1 MNNKKFKIKPKVWP
15 KEYTFEEFKQLNP
28 NISENLLIN
37 YYNKYLQEYA
47 ENRSRHITHFN
58 DTKDNLSKELLV
70 LKESIGENADGDGN
84 VGPTGSGRKFRS
96 PLDPIKNSI
105 FFDRTDDHILCGV
118 IGDLPADGTVKPYKE
133 LTVAGWVH
141 SDPVTGLWGV
151 GAPDQFQI
159 ASVSMN
165 GGWRFYAYNKRIILV
180 VSTSKTDGTKQ
191 TNTLQTKFNQLA
203 QGKPL
208 AHTSGPLSGS
218 GWHYL
223 VGTYDGRY
231 MKVYIDGKLATGG
244 ALDGGGSYADGIG
257 DTGHDI
263 NSTRVSGS
271 EGAIFYDMRKSS
283 VTGDPYRALTDF
295 SIGAQTTVDNDDST
309 VENILNF
316 WSGSIAEVAVW
327 DKALDA
333 TTIYDIYQNNVSA
346 SQGQMG
352 KYDLLY
358 KGYPKAD
365 SYDLADEGITYENV
379 GKYANNLQGWWKLDE
394 NTGTTTED
402 FSKNKNDGILYNS
415 PTWSGSF
422 APGIS
427 I

>member
-1 MNNKKFKIKPKVWP
+1 
-15 KEYTFEEFKQLNP
+15 
-28 NISENLLIN
+28 
-37 YYNKYLQEYA
+37 
-47 ENRSRHITHFN
+47 
-58 DTKDNLSKELLV
+58 
-70 LKESIGENADGDGN
+70 
-84 VGPTGSGRKFRS
+84 
-96 PLDPIKNSI
+96 
-105 FFDRTDDHILCGV
+105 
-118 IGDLPADGTVKPYKE
+118 
-133 LTVAGWVH
+133 
-141 SDPVTGLWGV
+141 
-151 GAPDQFQI
+151 
-159 ASVSMN
+159 MN

-180 VSTSKTDGTKQ
+180 VNTSKTDGTKQ

-283 VTGDPYRALTDF
+283 VTGDPYRALTDL